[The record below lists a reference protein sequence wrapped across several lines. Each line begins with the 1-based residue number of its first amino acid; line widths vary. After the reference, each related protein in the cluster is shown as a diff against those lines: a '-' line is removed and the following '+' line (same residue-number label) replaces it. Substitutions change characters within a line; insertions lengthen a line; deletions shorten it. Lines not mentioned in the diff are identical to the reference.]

1 LPVYRSLVNYTRSIA
16 HGRPLTAAI
25 NASPSTC
32 HLTQFL
38 DIVGFNR
45 YNSWYQN
52 TGRTDMIVNLLT
64 TEAQNWRDTFG
75 KPVIQFEYGGDTM
88 EGMHSV
94 RDPDCI
100 LWLFIMV
107 LPP

>member
-45 YNSWYQN
+45 YNSCQ
-52 TGRTDMIVNLLT
+52 T
-64 TEAQNWRDTFG
+64 
-75 KPVIQFEYGGDTM
+75 
-88 EGMHSV
+88 
-94 RDPDCI
+94 
-100 LWLFIMV
+100 
-107 LPP
+107 

>member
-1 LPVYRSLVNYTRSIA
+1 
-16 HGRPLTAAI
+16 
-25 NASPSTC
+25 
-32 HLTQFL
+32 
-38 DIVGFNR
+38 
-45 YNSWYQN
+45 
-52 TGRTDMIVNLLT
+52 MIVNLLT